1 MINLIFIL
9 NSLNKKGVGV
19 MNIQTIVRTL
29 ISRALLIVVILVFLV
44 PLLIFIIMPQRWRYS
59 IPFFFVPV
67 YWFYCAVLKCSL
79 VPIRYEG
86 LENIPNEPVIFAGNH
101 QSSLDIPLM
110 GVLSKAVPHVWLAK
124 AELMDSYLIRFVV
137 PLIAVLV
144 DVTSPR
150 EAMVSLRKIITL
162 VNNHQRNLMIFPEG
176 GRYVDGKIHEFFGG
190 FVILAKKTGRPVVPV
205 YIDGVNKVYPPESF
219 WVYWHPI
226 TVVVGK
232 PVVCQEDE
240 SDEQFKQRVQRWF
253 VEQMEQRV

>member
-1 MINLIFIL
+1 
-9 NSLNKKGVGV
+9 

-86 LENIPNEPVIFAGNH
+86 LENIPKEPVIFAGNH

-110 GVLSKAVPHVWLAK
+110 GSLSKTIPHVWLAK

-150 EAMVSLRKIITL
+150 AAMVSLRKIITL
-162 VNNHQRNLMIFPEG
+162 VNGHHRNLMIFPEG
-176 GRYVDGKIHEFFGG
+176 GRYIDGKIHDFFGG
-190 FVILAKKTGRPVVPV
+190 FVILAKKTGHPVVPV

-219 WVYWHPI
+219 WVYYHPI

-232 PVVCQEDE
+232 PVVCEEDE
-240 SDEQFKQRVQRWF
+240 SGEQFKQRVQGWF
-253 VEQMEQRV
+253 IEQMERKA